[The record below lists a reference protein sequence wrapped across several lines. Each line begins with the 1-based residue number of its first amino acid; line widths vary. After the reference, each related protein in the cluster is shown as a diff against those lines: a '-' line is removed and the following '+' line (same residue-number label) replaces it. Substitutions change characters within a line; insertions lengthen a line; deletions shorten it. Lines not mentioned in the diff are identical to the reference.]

1 MTRME
6 FDWTEIAPSTAVIE
20 LIAEESG
27 QDPTELE
34 PLYDSVDPD
43 ALEQLIR
50 GNGANQHDNTVSVS
64 FAYNEYAVVIQSGG
78 LVELSLDA

>member
-20 LIAEESG
+20 LLAEESG

-34 PLYDSVDPD
+34 PLYESVDP
-43 ALEQLIR
+43 E
-50 GNGANQHDNTVSVS
+50 H
-64 FAYNEYAVVIQSGG
+64 
-78 LVELSLDA
+78 